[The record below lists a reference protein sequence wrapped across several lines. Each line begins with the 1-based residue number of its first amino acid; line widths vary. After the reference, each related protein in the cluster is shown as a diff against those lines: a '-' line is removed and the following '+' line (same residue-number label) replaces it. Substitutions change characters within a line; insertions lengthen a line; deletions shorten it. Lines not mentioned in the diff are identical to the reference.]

1 GAARRWPR
9 RGRDHPRRPTG
20 TRPSGRGLGRYGGRG
35 DRPTHPAR
43 HELRP
48 ESDARACRR
57 GAAAPGAVPQAD
69 SGGRGPGGVAHQC
82 ALRRAAAPRVRGA
95 GAATAAMKWVALL
108 GVLAVWRLAPLQGG
122 EWTATPATPTV
133 GDTVWLEREIVVPAG
148 WRIRAGKLDATEQ
161 AEPLAEPAVRRTRDG
176 WLVRYPIV
184 AWTPGTHVLTLPP
197 VWRLGPDGRADS
209 VPGGVARFLVGSVI
223 PDTVRGPQPRGALA
237 PVRGARRS
245 ALPVAAALLVAG
257 AILAAGLRWRR
268 RAPLTVPPPPP
279 VPLEHEVPDARWL
292 AAGEPKAVAAR
303 ATYRLRVALARAI
316 PAAGHPHERRAPGGG
331 RERAPVG
338 CPAPRHAAQPV
349 PRRLDR
355 RGRGAARRVGPC
367 PGPERGDLDR
377 ARDRPLEQ
385 HAVGRLRPRQSHR
398 RRQAD
403 RDRLRPGAE
412 IGPHRA
418 GGVRGAGAHPGPDH
432 HRLCRARASAARP
445 AHRHA
450 RGRHCD
456 RHRDRHRGVPVATRP
471 RQEQGHR
478 AAHRRREQP
487 GHGGPAHRRAGGR
500 HVRDQDLRDRG
511 GDARGGPGAD
521 GAGARRA
528 ALPDDAGGDR

>member
-1 GAARRWPR
+1 
-9 RGRDHPRRPTG
+9 
-20 TRPSGRGLGRYGGRG
+20 
-35 DRPTHPAR
+35 
-43 HELRP
+43 
-48 ESDARACRR
+48 
-57 GAAAPGAVPQAD
+57 
-69 SGGRGPGGVAHQC
+69 
-82 ALRRAAAPRVRGA
+82 
-95 GAATAAMKWVALL
+95 MKWVALL

-209 VPGGVARFLVGSVI
+209 VPGGVAHFLVGSVI

-268 RAPLTVPPPPP
+268 RAPLTVPPSPP

-316 PAAGHPHERRAPGGG
+316 PDARLALSTAECLAAV
-331 RERAPVG
+331 ERARPSSPLRELRALLEQLDGVAFASAHG
-338 CPAPRHAAQPV
+338 TDLAGLAQMA
-349 PRRLDR
+349 RRL
-355 RGRGAARRVGPC
+355 A
-367 PGPERGDLDR
+367 
-377 ARDRPLEQ
+377 Q
-385 HAVGRLRPRQSHR
+385 
-398 RRQAD
+398 
-403 RDRLRPGAE
+403 E
-412 IGPHRA
+412 IAP
-418 GGVRGAGAHPGPDH
+418 
-432 HRLCRARASAARP
+432 
-445 AHRHA
+445 
-450 RGRHCD
+450 
-456 RHRDRHRGVPVATRP
+456 
-471 RQEQGHR
+471 
-478 AAHRRREQP
+478 
-487 GHGGPAHRRAGGR
+487 
-500 HVRDQDLRDRG
+500 
-511 GDARGGPGAD
+511 
-521 GAGARRA
+521 
-528 ALPDDAGGDR
+528 

>member
-1 GAARRWPR
+1 APLQGTAPRPPRDPGSRGLQAARQGNEPGGSAALRREAPAPPGNRVGPLRLPRGGGGGPAGAARRWQR
-9 RGRDHPRRPTG
+9 RGRDHPGRPTG

-69 SGGRGPGGVAHQC
+69 SGGRGPRGVAHQC

-148 WRIRAGKLDATEQ
+148 WRLRAGKLDATEQ
-161 AEPLAEPAVRRTRDG
+161 AGAPA
-176 WLVRYPIV
+176 
-184 AWTPGTHVLTLPP
+184 
-197 VWRLGPDGRADS
+197 
-209 VPGGVARFLVGSVI
+209 
-223 PDTVRGPQPRGALA
+223 GA
-237 PVRGARRS
+237 
-245 ALPVAAALLVAG
+245 VAG

-316 PAAGHPHERRAPGGG
+316 PDARLALSTAECLAAV
-331 RERAPVG
+331 ERA
-338 CPAPRHAAQPV
+338 
-349 PRRLDR
+349 
-355 RGRGAARRVGPC
+355 
-367 PGPERGDLDR
+367 
-377 ARDRPLEQ
+377 RP
-385 HAVGRLRPRQSHR
+385 
-398 RRQAD
+398 
-403 RDRLRPGAE
+403 
-412 IGPHRA
+412 
-418 GGVRGAGAHPGPDH
+418 
-432 HRLCRARASAARP
+432 
-445 AHRHA
+445 
-450 RGRHCD
+450 
-456 RHRDRHRGVPVATRP
+456 
-471 RQEQGHR
+471 
-478 AAHRRREQP
+478 
-487 GHGGPAHRRAGGR
+487 
-500 HVRDQDLRDRG
+500 
-511 GDARGGPGAD
+511 
-521 GAGARRA
+521 
-528 ALPDDAGGDR
+528 